1 MSINSLDNPI
11 FLIIFIYILVFISV
25 IASSFFITIP
35 FAGIISIAFYRT
47 LKQKHYYSF
56 SFVVFALLL
65 IELNMGLRPFS
76 LSLIAYFIYLFVIP
90 KYEQEK
96 ANNYIYIMFFYL
108 GMLIVFTIFY
118 DISIYIFF
126 VLLFALILDIILFG
140 IFLWKLG

>member
-11 FLIIFIYILVFISV
+11 FLIIFISILVFISV

-56 SFVVFALLL
+56 AFVVFALLL